1 MARNS
6 QSISMNYSFRG
17 FIEERFAG
25 RIKAAVEEF
34 IENDNYSD
42 AVVRV
47 RYVNI
52 EDVDYRPLNTHKDH
66 LTFSIVLMVS
76 TTQSQDGDTY
86 KRILYIKAD
95 ISGTF
100 TQLFEDF
107 EIVCR
112 SVNNRPYSRFPFQFT
127 DDLHPVVSNE
137 SIERDARYILG
148 KGYSL
153 RENPAQMNQTTPFRV
168 NPIYI
173 ARKEGCTVLP
183 VTLSDDGKIRG
194 EYFFEDRGK
203 MVYHEKSGAHRMYSF
218 KAMTILI
225 EARLKAK
232 LEVLRFTVMHELVH
246 KYCHFY
252 CYWLARMCNPD
263 FTSFYCPI
271 RNDDGSQFIDP
282 FVEKMERYADAVA
295 ACALMPATQFRL
307 FAENWYRTYGR
318 NLSAKAKQAMIEAT
332 AEFFGVSAAACRKR
346 FIELGY
352 TEMKGIFV
360 FLDGH
365 YVPSFSYDPS
375 TLEKNQTYVLS
386 ADQARQLIEKT
397 PKLSRMVAKGRIR
410 FVENHLVI
418 NHPDYIT
425 RDGKLTDDARNHL
438 ERCALK
444 VDLVFT
450 DSRFAPMCNN
460 TDGGMYRTAVSR
472 QPLNVL
478 YAANNE
484 NFEEEAKRIGTLLLE
499 RDADVFEV
507 MDDLPGGFTKALR
520 FVIEWTGQT
529 EEGFAAEAHMNPRT
543 LGRLLSGET
552 SRPTPQLMMRICMGN
567 SIPMEIS
574 VKLMEKSGNPLG
586 TSKQDIAYLKLL
598 FFSGYYTIEQS
609 DALLRSQNI
618 TELSAS

>member
-1 MARNS
+1 
-6 QSISMNYSFRG
+6 MNYSFRG
-17 FIEERFAG
+17 FIEGRFSDK
-25 RIKAAVEEF
+25 IKAAVEEF
-34 IENDNYSD
+34 IANDNFSD

-52 EDVDYRPLNTHKDH
+52 EDIDYRPLSTHRDH
-66 LTFSIVLMVS
+66 LTFPVVLMVS
-76 TTQSQDGDTY
+76 TTQSQDGDTF
-86 KRILYIKAD
+86 KRILYIKAE

-100 TQLFEDF
+100 TALFEDF
-107 EIVCR
+107 KIVCC
-112 SVNNRPYSRFPFQFT
+112 SGNTRPYSRFPVKYT
-127 DDLHPVVSNE
+127 DDLHPIVSHE
-137 SIERDARYILG
+137 SIERDARYILS

-153 RENPAQMNQTTPFRV
+153 RENPVIDNPAQMTDIQPFRV

-203 MVYHEKSGAHRMYSF
+203 MVYHENSGAHRMYSF

-295 ACALMPATQFRL
+295 ACALMPATQFCL

-318 NLSAKAKQAMIEAT
+318 NLSAAARKMLVEKT
-332 AEFFGVSAAACRKR
+332 AEFFGVSVSACRKR

-352 TEMKGIFV
+352 TEMRGIFV

-365 YVPSFSYDPS
+365 YVPPFSYDQS
-375 TLEKNQTYVLS
+375 TLEKNQTYVVT
-386 ADQARQLIEKT
+386 ADQARLLIEKN
-397 PKLSRMVAKGRIR
+397 PKLSRMVMKGKVR

-418 NHPDYIT
+418 NRPEFVT
-425 RDGKLTDDARNHL
+425 KDGKLTDDARDHL
-438 ERCALK
+438 ESCALK
-444 VDLVFT
+444 VDLVFP
-450 DSRFAPMCNN
+450 DHRFTSADQYL
-460 TDGGMYRTAVSR
+460 DGGMYRSAVSC

-478 YAANNE
+478 YAKNNE
-484 NFEEEAKRIGTLLLE
+484 TFEEEVKNTGALLQE
-499 RDADVFEV
+499 RDADIFEV
-507 MDDLPGGFTKALR
+507 LDDLPGGFIKALR
-520 FVIEWTGQT
+520 FVIVWMGVT
-529 EEGFAAEAHMNPRT
+529 EEEFAAEAHMNTRT

-552 SRPTPQLMMRICMGN
+552 TRPTPQLMMRICMGN
-567 SIPMEIS
+567 KIPTEIS
-574 VKLMEKSGNPLG
+574 IKLMEKSGNPLG
-586 TSKQDIAYLKLL
+586 TSKQDLAYLKLL

-609 DALLRSQNI
+609 DIILRSQGV
-618 TELSAS
+618 TELSAA